1 MDALFTGL
9 RERSS
14 VDSLVDASEPSLTN
28 HVETIHNVQ
37 TTLTGQPAQHR
48 GADGG

>member
-1 MDALFTGL
+1 MDALFMGL

-14 VDSLVDASEPSLTN
+14 VDRLVDASEPSLTN

-37 TTLTGQPAQHR
+37 TTLTWQPAQHR
-48 GADGG
+48 GAYGG